1 VLSRDRGQLRL
12 VFLIVLNITMVVKV
26 AISGA
31 AGRMGR
37 RLMSLAVADADVE
50 LVQALEYAAHPLMGK
65 VTCCAGLLERFFSI
79 DVLAFPESE

>member
-1 VLSRDRGQLRL
+1 VHVLSRDRSQTKR
-12 VFLIVLNITMVVKV
+12 TMVVKV

-37 RLMSLAVADADVE
+37 RLMSLAVADPDVE

-65 VTCCAGLLERFFSI
+65 VFT
-79 DVLAFPESE
+79 